1 MRTLNRFQGRRCHER
16 TEGGSFSPDMQIGD
30 YWKVVDE
37 HGRPKIVQ
45 HEGKLTEE
53 CWRIVVP
60 IGDEEGF
67 GIGNLDHHTV
77 RENEDGTISVLPGD
91 GSSNSILVGGSRGR
105 SWHGYI
111 YSGEFREIG

>member
-1 MRTLNRFQGRRCHER
+1 VRTLDRFQGRRR
-16 TEGGSFSPDMQIGD
+16 DDRAEGGLLPDDMQVGD
-30 YWKVVDE
+30 YWKVLTDD
-37 HGRPKIVQ
+37 GTPKIVTVD
-45 HEGKLTEE
+45 GKLTEE

-67 GIGNLDHHTV
+67 ALGNLDHHTV